1 MIYLYDINKQNTE
14 IFWAWV
20 KWVCICLARF
30 AGFVE
35 NRFSFVGCS
44 LVTTVSRHPQCPHD
58 DQIYLA
64 LPNTTN
70 IPNMAIYTNLSQ
82 AFTSWRF
89 DIWND
94 CHWIQVELRDDHKCG
109 CAPRAWVLQNL
120 WGIFARYLH
129 CCITHVLEGINKI
142 LFMCKKFL
150 KTSFQVINSQYK
162 ILLYT
167 YYPPC
172 PSYIEVG
179 RGSPLSILGESL
191 EMPFCCS
198 DLLVLSRQKSLIL
211 QKFITI
217 CVMYCMTKFAQFF

>member
-1 MIYLYDINKQNTE
+1 MANVRQCCSPLTPPIKRLKATPIVSTRQGLLTRPLIGTYHKQLRTHCLSVWTRQPEKPNTILYTSRDTEENTYIYNIIIEYVCIYIIYLWYTYMIYLYDINKQNTE

-70 IPNMAIYTNLSQ
+70 IPNMAIYTNLSL
-82 AFTSWRF
+82 AFTGWWF

-109 CAPRAWVLQNL
+109 CAPRAWVL
-120 WGIFARYLH
+120 
-129 CCITHVLEGINKI
+129 
-142 LFMCKKFL
+142 
-150 KTSFQVINSQYK
+150 
-162 ILLYT
+162 
-167 YYPPC
+167 
-172 PSYIEVG
+172 
-179 RGSPLSILGESL
+179 
-191 EMPFCCS
+191 
-198 DLLVLSRQKSLIL
+198 
-211 QKFITI
+211 
-217 CVMYCMTKFAQFF
+217 

>member
-70 IPNMAIYTNLSQ
+70 IPNMQFTQIYPRHSLVGDLTSEMTVIEYKWRWETITNVVALQGLGFSK
-82 AFTSWRF
+82 TS
-89 DIWND
+89 
-94 CHWIQVELRDDHKCG
+94 EESL
-109 CAPRAWVLQNL
+109 L
-120 WGIFARYLH
+120 GIF
-129 CCITHVLEGINKI
+129 IVVLPMFWRVLTKYYSCAKSFWKH
-142 LFMCKKFL
+142 LFK
-150 KTSFQVINSQYK
+150 
-162 ILLYT
+162 
-167 YYPPC
+167 
-172 PSYIEVG
+172 
-179 RGSPLSILGESL
+179 
-191 EMPFCCS
+191 
-198 DLLVLSRQKSLIL
+198 
-211 QKFITI
+211 
-217 CVMYCMTKFAQFF
+217 